1 MLSSED
7 LQQIRRLQL
16 RLGRQVDAP
25 FAGEYRSAFR
35 GNGMEF
41 EDVRAYVPGDDVR
54 RIDWNVTARVG
65 SPHIKEF
72 REERELCLML
82 VCDVSAS
89 MRFGS
94 GAVDKRK
101 QQARLSGAL
110 AYAAIRSG
118 DRVGMLRFAEGIE
131 AFIPPRKGRGHVWRV
146 IQAAFDVSSSGK
158 GTSLEQTLRH
168 LKQAL
173 RGRMTL
179 VFLSDFL
186 VPPEQFTAL
195 GGLALRHSVHA
206 FVLHDPME
214 SRFPSKGLFYIND
227 AEGEGKALV
236 DASQFSSCLSVTE
249 RVEQLKRLRVRA
261 RAVSTHEDIIS
272 VLLNHFRQVG
282 R

>member
-1 MLSSED
+1 MLSPED
-7 LQQIRRLQL
+7 LQQIKRLQL

-25 FAGEYRSAFR
+25 FAGEYRSTFR

-89 MRFGS
+89 MRFGA
-94 GAVDKRK
+94 GLVDKRL

-110 AYAAIRSG
+110 AFAAIRSG
-118 DRVGMLRFAEGIE
+118 DRVGVLRFAEGIE
-131 AFIPPRKGRGHVWRV
+131 SFIPPRKGRGHVWRV
-146 IQAAFDVSSSGK
+146 IRSAFDVSTSGK
-158 GTSLEQTLRH
+158 GTSLAQVFQH
-168 LKQAL
+168 LKQGL

-186 VPPEQFTAL
+186 VPKVQL
-195 GGLALRHSVHA
+195 KKL
-206 FVLHDPME
+206 
-214 SRFPSKGLFYIND
+214 
-227 AEGEGKALV
+227 KAL
-236 DASQFSSCLSVTE
+236 AIRHCLRRIT
-249 RVEQLKRLRVRA
+249 
-261 RAVSTHEDIIS
+261 
-272 VLLNHFRQVG
+272 
-282 R
+282 